1 MLNFITF
8 LQTISDSDYGY
19 NFFSFKIL
27 KYWHAFLPV
36 NDTIIITWPI
46 WGLACFYQKVI
57 VVKKKWGSR
66 AVFNAR
72 AGPEKAMMAYSL
84 TRCRTEKR
92 QEGKTRKM
100 GDRGIARIFLREWR
114 GGHTVSN
121 RGYSPFFCYLNILG
135 CLFEKRLKK
144 GILTPPPS
152 PPWPLGDPK
161 VNYLWTKLGGP
172 CGTSTLPG

>member
-57 VVKKKWGSR
+57 VVKKNGAEGLYSMHEQGQKKPWWHKALQDTGQKKCKK
-66 AVFNAR
+66 
-72 AGPEKAMMAYSL
+72 EKG
-84 TRCRTEKR
+84 E
-92 QEGKTRKM
+92 KM
-100 GDRGIARIFLREWR
+100 GDRGIARIFFKGVE
-114 GGHTVSN
+114 GGVTLFQTEGTHH
-121 RGYSPFFCYLNILG
+121 FFATWI
-135 CLFEKRLKK
+135 F
-144 GILTPPPS
+144 
-152 PPWPLGDPK
+152 
-161 VNYLWTKLGGP
+161 
-172 CGTSTLPG
+172 

>member
-1 MLNFITF
+1 MKILKYCVIYNMLNFITF

-46 WGLACFYQKVI
+46 LSQACFYQKVI

-84 TRCRTEKR
+84 TRYRTEKM
-92 QEGKTRKM
+92 QEGKRRKM
-100 GDRGIARIFLREWR
+100 GDRGIARIFFKGVE
-114 GGHTVSN
+114 GGSHCFKQRVLTIFLLPEYC
-121 RGYSPFFCYLNILG
+121 R
-135 CLFEKRLKK
+135 LF
-144 GILTPPPS
+144 
-152 PPWPLGDPK
+152 
-161 VNYLWTKLGGP
+161 V
-172 CGTSTLPG
+172 